1 MNANIG
7 ARGGASVS
15 LTIRYLTVKAGSRT
29 LLDAASADFPAGE
42 VTLIVGPSGAG
53 KSVLLQV
60 LAGLAERSEAGI
72 SSTGEIEFRSTV
84 DSEPSRTH
92 RLGVVFQTF
101 AIFDEFSPTANVRFA
116 LDHGGRLP
124 AGSPVTAANL
134 LDELN
139 VPRDVASARL
149 SGGQRQRLAIAR
161 ALAYDPE
168 VILYDEPTS
177 GLDPVTASQVA
188 RLIAKTYARH
198 PKTSIIVTHDFESLC
213 PIADRVYLLN
223 PATRSLQEIPREQ
236 WPALR
241 EHFAEALNSQE
252 IVLREEDFESEA
264 TPPTNPSSE
273 TNRSS
278 ETKPSTEVRRP
289 GRESPKTSVAAN
301 LRGAVA
307 TCLATTSRVAEEV
320 VLLPYRLLPLW
331 RSARWGCRFVWHY
344 LALVAG
350 PSAWAYMAITGAIIG
365 FVTTYFTFRFLPYA
379 KYTEPLLIDDLLAS
393 IGFAL
398 YRVLVPILA
407 TILIAARSGAAL
419 ASDVG
424 GKRYGRQTDA
434 LWSLGAAP
442 PRYLLT
448 PMLYAMLLGAPCLE
462 AIAYWVASAT
472 SLLVFTFSHPA
483 QGPEY
488 WRLHFHRELI
498 SAEPF
503 WFAGSGW
510 L

>member
-1 MNANIG
+1 MSI
-7 ARGGASVS
+7 
-15 LTIRYLTVKAGSRT
+15 
-29 LLDAASADFPAGE
+29 
-42 VTLIVGPSGAG
+42 
-53 KSVLLQV
+53 
-60 LAGLAERSEAGI
+60 
-72 SSTGEIEFRSTV
+72 
-84 DSEPSRTH
+84 
-92 RLGVVFQTF
+92 
-101 AIFDEFSPTANVRFA
+101 
-116 LDHGGRLP
+116 LP
-124 AGSPVTAANL
+124 K
-134 LDELN
+134 
-139 VPRDVASARL
+139 L
-149 SGGQRQRLAIAR
+149 S
-161 ALAYDPE
+161 
-168 VILYDEPTS
+168 
-177 GLDPVTASQVA
+177 
-188 RLIAKTYARH
+188 
-198 PKTSIIVTHDFESLC
+198 
-213 PIADRVYLLN
+213 
-223 PATRSLQEIPREQ
+223 
-236 WPALR
+236 
-241 EHFAEALNSQE
+241 NSQE
-252 IVLREEDFESEA
+252 IKAREEDFESEA
-264 TPPTNPSSE
+264 TPAHQSVQRDEPVQRDE
-273 TNRSS
+273 AQ
-278 ETKPSTEVRRP
+278 EEARRP
-289 GRESPKTSVAAN
+289 GRVTEDER
-301 LRGAVA
+301 RGQPPQRAVA

-320 VLLPYRLLPLW
+320 VLLPYRLLPSGVR
-331 RSARWGCRFVWHY
+331 RSLGCRFVWHY

-510 L
+510 LLAKTLVCAAGIGLISYFQGMRPKASTRDVSMSITRAILWGTVFVLVIHFIFSLIEFE